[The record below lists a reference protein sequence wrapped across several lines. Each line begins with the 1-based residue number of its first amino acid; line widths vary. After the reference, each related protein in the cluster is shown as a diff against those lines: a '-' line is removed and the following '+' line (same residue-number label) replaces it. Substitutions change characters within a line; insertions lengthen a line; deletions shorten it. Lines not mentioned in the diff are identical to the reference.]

1 MTELSEA
8 GRVLSAANANA
19 LVAAWR
25 TLGAILTRALGATPA
40 DDDDAEGT
48 SESIREALSHN
59 DVARALEM
67 ALRAAH
73 PATVDGYWLWVQDVF
88 PDSVVYRW
96 ETPAGVALYRR
107 DYTIGEDGASVQLGD
122 PIEVAQRT
130 EYVPVAQATEAADV
144 RSDLVPL
151 LERAV
156 RDDGTVPLRI
166 IAPGWGSSGY
176 YSADV
181 LERDGPRVFTSG
193 LHMYL
198 DHPSESESVDRPER
212 SVRDLAGRLTTDARW
227 DPDGPAGPGLYAEAE
242 VFGPFRDVLDQIAPH
257 IGVSIRA
264 AGMVSEGEAEGRAGR
279 LVDSLVQAE
288 SVDWVTRA
296 GAGGQVVMMLES
308 ARSRSGQ
315 VPASSVAQV
324 GEPAAAEI
332 VAPIAESEGDDME
345 LTERIAELEAQLAE
359 ARQARATD
367 AARALVAERLADADL
382 PAFATRR
389 ITDALVADVP
399 VTESGELDQD
409 ALTAAIDAAVQEW
422 RADLAGMTEAGTGV
436 ENVGPIGG
444 GESDEQL
451 ETALAG
457 VFGAFGL
464 TESARQIAVRG
475 R

>member
-73 PATVDGYWLWVQDVF
+73 PAPMDGYWLWVQDVF

-130 EYVPVAQATEAADV
+130 EYVPLAQATEAADV

-198 DHPSESESVDRPER
+198 DHPSESEAVDRPER

-315 VPASSVAQV
+315 VPA
-324 GEPAAAEI
+324 PAGGA
-332 VAPIAESEGDDME
+332 APIDVPEGDDMD
-345 LTERIAELEAQLAE
+345 LTEATARIAELEAQLEAE
-359 ARQARATD
+359 RLANAQA
-367 AARALVAERLADADL
+367 AARAVIAERLADSDL
-382 PAFATRR
+382 PAFAVRR
-389 ITDALVADVP
+389 IEAALVADLP
-399 VTESGELDQD
+399 RTESGELAEAD
-409 ALTAAIDAAVQEW
+409 ALIAAIDAAVQEW

-436 ENVGPIGG
+436 ANVGPIGG
-444 GESDEQL
+444 GESGEQL